1 MNTADQIRALADQ
14 VASLRSSINTAASSQ
29 NLITIG
35 MAMQE
40 VCQFL
45 DQVIA
50 LDERVNGERPAV
62 VA

>member
-14 VASLRSSINTAASSQ
+14 VASLRASINTAADSQ

-40 VCQFL
+40 AHQFL

>member
-14 VASLRSSINTAASSQ
+14 VASLRASINTAASSQ